1 MEHDIKTK
9 EQYKTWK
16 KLINMSANE
25 IQKFLDS
32 DEGKEA
38 GLSRKEAAT
47 AGAGGGKITSGRDS
61 ARAIIRMLGKKFED
75 WTEND
80 LDWMKAQISFIS
92 RMKANP
98 GQLLDDKGRK
108 TRKLLSLLVWGHDP
122 RKKMNESEINNDEEQ
137 TLNTQNNL
145 SESDEKKER
154 VSTVPSDIEIL
165 WAKFS
170 EMVNMTSA
178 QLRSFYNSEDGK
190 ESGWTDEERNK
201 ESLAATT
208 GRENAKELIN
218 ILSKYSSNISNG
230 KAPKN
235 LTQSERECVS
245 RSIRFIAR
253 VRENIGGYK
262 DKDGKLTPKAKA
274 LMLRAFD
281 PIKAGNKKLP
291 STQEVKQE
299 LKKEMEKKI
308 NEAVD
313 LANLFL

>member
-1 MEHDIKTK
+1 MDDKKK
-9 EQYKTWK
+9 EKYKTWK

-47 AGAGGGKITSGRDS
+47 AGASGGKIKSGRDS
-61 ARAIIRMLGKKFED
+61 ARAIIRMLGKKVED
-75 WTEND
+75 WDSND
-80 LDWMKAQISFIS
+80 WEWAGRQISFIS
-92 RMKANP
+92 RMKSNP
-98 GQLLDDKGRK
+98 GPLYDDKGRK

-122 RKKMNESEINNDEEQ
+122 RKKMNEEINIEKRNYEMEFETELKLFEDE
-137 TLNTQNNL
+137 
-145 SESDEKKER
+145 EKKER
-154 VSTVPSDIEIL
+154 ISKVPSDREIMFR
-165 WAKFS
+165 KYMQ
-170 EMVNMTSA
+170 MVNMSSA
-178 QLRSFYNSEDGK
+178 ELQSFINSK
-190 ESGWTDEERNK
+190 ESDEVGWSEAEAKK
-201 ESLAATT
+201 ESLSANF
-208 GRENAKELIN
+208 GMKDAKILVN
-218 ILSKYSSNISNG
+218 ILRKGSKF
-230 KAPKN
+230 KN
-235 LTQSERECVS
+235 SGTPELTDAEWQCLG

-253 VRENIGGYK
+253 VKENIGDNK
-262 DKDGKLTPKAKA
+262 DEDGNLTPKAKA

-308 NEAVD
+308 NETVS